1 MTPFQ
6 EWWASLPPN
15 EGFRDEEHLA
25 ELAWAAAT
33 AAERERAAKI
43 VELTEVEGDYT
54 GRDAEGGSY
63 WEGSP
68 GLTLRSAAKRIR
80 DGVQL
85 PEVMG

>member
-33 AAERERAAKI
+33 AAERERASKVCDAEAERLMDWASACI
-43 VELTEVEGDYT
+43 EI
-54 GRDAEGGSY
+54 RDALPLQQCSHTASSLSRAIR
-63 WEGSP
+63 SP
-68 GLTLRSAAKRIR
+68 
-80 DGVQL
+80 
-85 PEVMG
+85 E